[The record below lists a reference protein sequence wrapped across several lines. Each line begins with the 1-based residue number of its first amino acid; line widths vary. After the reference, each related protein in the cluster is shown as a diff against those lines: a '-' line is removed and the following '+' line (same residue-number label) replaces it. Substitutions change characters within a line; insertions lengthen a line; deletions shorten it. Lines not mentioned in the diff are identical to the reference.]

1 MECKCGF
8 GGNNELTEFLLKIL
22 LSRDDIH
29 VKRCMTQKDIRNLF
43 GRSVKLYEIAEN
55 VRFHKQE
62 EKGVTTMC
70 RIFEEYGNE
79 RAAIARAKAQAET
92 KNEVAEKMIRQNKMT
107 LEEIADTTDLPLERV
122 KELAEKLSVSAMA

>member
-1 MECKCGF
+1 
-8 GGNNELTEFLLKIL
+8 
-22 LSRDDIH
+22 
-29 VKRCMTQKDIRNLF
+29 
-43 GRSVKLYEIAEN
+43 
-55 VRFHKQE
+55 
-62 EKGVTTMC
+62 MC